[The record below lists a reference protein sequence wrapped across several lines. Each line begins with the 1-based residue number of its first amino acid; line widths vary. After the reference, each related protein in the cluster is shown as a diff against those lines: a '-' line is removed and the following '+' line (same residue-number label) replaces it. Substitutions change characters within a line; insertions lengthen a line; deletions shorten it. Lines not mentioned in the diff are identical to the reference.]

1 MKLNDYVALIEQENS
16 KVSQYTRPDFD
27 YMVDLESYPDEKFS
41 ECCGAELSV
50 DLVPGE
56 VVECPSCYQMTEVV
70 IDG

>member
-27 YMVDLESYPDEKFS
+27 YMVDMDISDSKYT
-41 ECCGAELSV
+41 ECCGTEVSN

-56 VVECPSCYQMTEVV
+56 VVECSSCYQMTEVV